1 MREKVQLLFI
11 RSILFLS
18 LFVLH
23 FSFSFFV
30 AYSKDSRLRN
40 PPQFLHF
47 FSPLLLSLSLFSLS
61 LLPSLHSLRII
72 FSMTMSLPETYFFA
86 TRALRKGTTLHLNT
100 AFFAM
105 SWKCVIV
112 NGDASPTITRTIYFT
127 LVKAG

>member
-40 PPQFLHF
+40 PPQLLHF
-47 FSPLLLSLSLFSLS
+47 FSPLLLSLSLLSLS